1 MSLLGIRRP
10 LEKGCL
16 KLGVGRSNFRRIGVE
31 GVEQAAIPSPET
43 LREKAA
49 EIVAGRDYRLDSGQS
64 DNGWMFALM
73 LEIIDWILVPFRW
86 LFELTEGL
94 PSFLRW
100 MIVLGLAAIVV
111 LLIGHIIYSIVSAV
125 RGPKRVSAAGLEERR
140 RRIDPLELE
149 RLADEAAR
157 RADYVTAIRFLFR
170 ASVVRLELS
179 DKKMNRPGTT
189 NRELLR
195 RYRNRPVVN
204 DSLRQLVETI
214 DRKWYGDEVCSAAD
228 YAVCQSAHG
237 EVCRTLGEPAHALS
251 A

>member
-1 MSLLGIRRP
+1 MMATVRRM
-10 LEKGCL
+10 
-16 KLGVGRSNFRRIGVE
+16 GVE
-31 GVEQAAIPSPET
+31 GVEQVAIPSPET

-49 EIVAGRDYRLDSGQS
+49 EIVAGRDYQLDSGQS
-64 DNGWMFALM
+64 DNSWTFALM

-100 MIVLGLAAIVV
+100 MIVLSLAALLM
-111 LLIGHIIYSIVSAV
+111 LLIGHIIYSIFSSV
-125 RGPKRVSAAGLEERR
+125 RGPKRVSAAGLDERR
-140 RRIDPLELE
+140 RRIDPVELE

-157 RADYVTAIRFLFR
+157 RADYITAIRFLFR

-179 DKKMNRPGTT
+179 EKKMNRPGTT
-189 NRELLR
+189 NRELMR
-195 RYRNRPVVN
+195 RYRNRPVVS

-228 YAVCQSAHG
+228 YALCQSAH
-237 EVCRTLGEPAHALS
+237 ENVCHTLAEPAHALS